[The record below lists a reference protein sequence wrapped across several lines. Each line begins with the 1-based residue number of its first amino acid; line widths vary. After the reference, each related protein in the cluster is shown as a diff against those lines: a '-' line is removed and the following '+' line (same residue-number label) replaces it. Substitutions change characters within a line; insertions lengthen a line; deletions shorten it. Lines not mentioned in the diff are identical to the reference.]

1 MFFAAAVVGS
11 FCNLLTV
18 IYIGNAGCREPVMI
32 SLDHL
37 VSDNFSLKIHDVTDC
52 VSFSNRS
59 LLDALV
65 SGFVCAHTLPVL
77 YEKYQDQ
84 VDEFLCSMLG
94 LLQHQYQKLG
104 SKGVLGKGKAR
115 KSD

>member
-1 MFFAAAVVGS
+1 VFFGAAVVGS

-18 IYIGNAGCREPVMI
+18 IYI
-32 SLDHL
+32 
-37 VSDNFSLKIHDVTDC
+37 
-52 VSFSNRS
+52 
-59 LLDALV
+59 
-65 SGFVCAHTLPVL
+65 GFVCAHTLPVL

-94 LLQHQYQKLG
+94 LLQKQYQKLG
-104 SKGVLGKGKAR
+104 SNGVLGKGKAR